1 MTTTPIGSATI
12 PTTAPTTSSTSS
24 SPNLNLTSSDFVN
37 MMIKQLQS
45 QDPLNPTSSDQL
57 MSQMSEIGQM
67 QTSTQLQTTLSGLA
81 TQTQIGAASSLMGKQ
96 VTGIDANN
104 NNVSGV
110 VQSLQVSSSGVT
122 LALDSGNALPLGNVT
137 TVSPA
142 PTATGATTTTPTAG
156 PTVAM
161 N

>member
-1 MTTTPIGSATI
+1 MSTTPIGSAT
-12 PTTAPTTSSTSS
+12 TSTAGSAAGSASK
-24 SPNLNLTSSDFVN
+24 LNLTSSDFVN

-57 MSQMSEIGQM
+57 MSQMSQIGQM

-96 VTGIDANN
+96 VTGIDGNN

-122 LALDSGNALPLGNVT
+122 LQLDSGNALPLGNVT

-142 PTATGATTTTPTAG
+142 PGSATPTTPTA
-156 PTVAM
+156 AAA
-161 N
+161 